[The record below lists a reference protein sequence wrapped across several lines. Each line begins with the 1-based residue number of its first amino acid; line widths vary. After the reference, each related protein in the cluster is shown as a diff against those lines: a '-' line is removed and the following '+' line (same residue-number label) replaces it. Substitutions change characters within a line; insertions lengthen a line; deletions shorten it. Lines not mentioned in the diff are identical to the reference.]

1 MRTVSLLLVISL
13 SGFLSLPA
21 SVHAQDTVPKEEPK
35 MTKAEEKKAE
45 REAKKK
51 LKEEAKAA
59 RRRGDKEGEAAV
71 AEQEKD
77 LEYKKVG
84 KGFDYTKEFKALRE
98 AQALLAEVNDEAS
111 AEKAVRKIKTTFG
124 TLPIPL
130 SGSDQE
136 IEMWSTE
143 QNKVSV
149 QMERLKS
156 QPWFESA
163 GLQEVWTLI
172 SDPFSRRRAQKT
184 K

>member
-1 MRTVSLLLVISL
+1 MRMTKMLAMALVAA
-13 SGFLSLPA
+13 LPVA
-21 SVHAQDTVPKEEPK
+21 VYAQDSVPKEEPK
-35 MTKAEEKKAE
+35 MTKAEAKKAE

-59 RRRGDKEGEAAV
+59 RRRGDKEAEAAIEEK
-71 AEQEKD
+71 AKD

-98 AQALLAEVNDEAS
+98 AQALLAEVNDEQA
-111 AEKAVRKIKTTFG
+111 AEQAVRKIRTSFG
-124 TLPIPL
+124 VLPIPL

-143 QNKVSV
+143 QNKVSA
-149 QMERLKS
+149 QMERLKR
-156 QPWFESA
+156 QPWFESS

-172 SDPFSRRRAQKT
+172 SDPFSRRRAQKV